1 MKLHYIQPRMEVI
14 EMASCE
20 NLLQMSED
28 LGPLSGA
35 EDGTGDDVG
44 TTEKFLNPGRR
55 KRCPFALVSA
65 KNPPH
70 TPREERIHTFKISDV
85 SILDASLILFDREG
99 GESYVRW

>member
-20 NLLQMSED
+20 HLLQMSIN

-44 TTEKFLNPGRR
+44 TTEKFISPIWGDD
-55 KRCPFALVSA
+55 PSADEGDALS
-65 KNPPH
+65 P
-70 TPREERIHTFKISDV
+70 
-85 SILDASLILFDREG
+85 
-99 GESYVRW
+99 W

>member
-28 LGPLSGA
+28 LGQLNGA

-44 TTEKFLNPGRR
+44 TTEKFLNPIWGGD
-55 KRCPFALVSA
+55 PSADESDALS
-65 KNPPH
+65 P
-70 TPREERIHTFKISDV
+70 
-85 SILDASLILFDREG
+85 
-99 GESYVRW
+99 W